1 MVGGKTMII
10 VNGRIY
16 LEDRLIENGYLEIE
30 GTQIVGFGEMSRL
43 GSIPS
48 DAIDAKG
55 DSVIPGFIDQHIHG
69 ANGSDHMDASDEA
82 LDTITRFIPK
92 EGTTSYLAT
101 TMTQS
106 VEAVTTALE
115 AIDSYV
121 ERNNKPGQAEILG
134 IHLEGPFISKKHVG
148 AQNPDFVQKPEKK
161 TFDLYWKAAGG
172 RIKLITY
179 APEEAEE
186 GFTDYLR
193 SKGVVP
199 SAGHTD
205 ADYYGIVKEIPHGL
219 SNLTHFHNAMKPHHH
234 REPGAVTAGF
244 INPELKAELIVDGV
258 HLDPAV
264 VKATYEIK
272 GVDNVIAITDAMR
285 AKGLPD
291 GEYDLGGQMVKKVG
305 KECRIDT
312 GALAGSVAEM
322 DFVVRNFKNFTGA
335 SMRNLIKISS
345 ENSAKHLGVFGRKG
359 SIAIGKDADIII
371 VSDDIEIK
379 TTVCRGV
386 IAYQKEA

>member
-1 MVGGKTMII
+1 MLIINGK
-10 VNGRIY
+10 IY
-16 LEDRLIENGYLEIE
+16 LEDRVIENGFVEIQEDKITSIGMMENKPE
-30 GTQIVGFGEMSRL
+30 GHDLI
-43 GSIPS
+43 
-48 DAIDAKG
+48 IDAKG
-55 DSVIPGFIDQHIHG
+55 QHVMPGFIDQHIHG
-69 ANGSDHMDASDEA
+69 ANGADHMDATEEA
-82 LDTITRFIPK
+82 LHNIATFLPK

-106 VEAVTTALE
+106 LEAVSKALKE
-115 AIDSYV
+115 IVAYQDHKNV
-121 ERNNKPGQAEILG
+121 PGQAEIVG

-148 AQNPDFVQKPEKK
+148 AQNPIFVQKPTREN
-161 TFDLYWKAAGG
+161 FDVVWEAADH

-205 ADYYGIVKEIPHGL
+205 AGYQQIVDEIAHGL

-244 INPELKAELIVDGV
+244 LRPELKAELIVDGV
-258 HLDPAV
+258 HLHPDV

-291 GEYDLGGQMVKKVG
+291 GKYDLGGQEVTKVG
-305 KECRIDT
+305 KECRIET
-312 GALAGSVAEM
+312 GSLAGSVAEM
-322 DFVVRNFKNFTGA
+322 DFVVRNFKNFTGC
-335 SMRNLIKISS
+335 SMRDLVKVSS
-345 ENSAKHLGVFGRKG
+345 ENAAKHLEIFGRKG
-359 SIAIGKDADIII
+359 SIAIGKDADIVI
-371 VSDDIEIK
+371 VDEDINVD
-379 TTVCRGV
+379 TTICRGV
-386 IAYQKEA
+386 IGYQK